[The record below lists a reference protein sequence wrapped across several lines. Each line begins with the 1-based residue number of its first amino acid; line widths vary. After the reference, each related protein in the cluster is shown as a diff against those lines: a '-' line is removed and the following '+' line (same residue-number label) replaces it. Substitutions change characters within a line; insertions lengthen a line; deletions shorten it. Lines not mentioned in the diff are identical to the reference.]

1 MSSWAR
7 LAARFIR
14 ELGGRG
20 KPQQSDAPPTRDI
33 RTGAHAALAVEV
45 SGSER
50 ILRNLAAGETRPGR
64 DRPIGQNAFGA
75 EVREIIGDD
84 ATATFAAATGCALGG
99 QRAAVLMGEAN
110 LSDCHAPL
118 LSAVAR
124 RVPLLVHAVTSADTG
139 SAATHGARGHAAYH
153 SLADAGAILALA
165 EDAQQAVD
173 KALIARRAAERA
185 LTCAVV
191 GMDGPETAWAPSSLV
206 LPDAELVREMLGAPG
221 DEVDTP
227 TPEQRFLF
235 GATRRRV
242 PRWFDPDRPA
252 SHGMQ
257 QSGGDLAVALAG
269 QRVFVAKPV
278 LEALQESIAEYERLT
293 GSRLDLTSR
302 YRMERA
308 DYVFVAQGV
317 ALGALRALSDY
328 LLKERKIKVGVLG
341 IEWLRPLDSAAIA
354 EALRDAKA
362 VAVLERTTDPLAQG
376 GPLLREV
383 QSAAAVQ
390 SHRKLLHAVYGV
402 GGQPLAN
409 AELLALFEHMKQ
421 GDAGRRSV
429 MLGVSPPEIQSDHP
443 RREALTQRV
452 RAEFPKLG
460 AETLRLDA
468 LLDLRPEGAKSAAIW
483 ARESESSDLDLEAA
497 AQAFAAVGGGFV
509 KSRVSVGEQG
519 TWTIELTA
527 AKEAFTDPA
536 CMVWHDLAVVA
547 TPELPGAL
555 NPLSRVARQGQVLL
569 ASPLSPEA
577 LWKELPETWRAA
589 IRERELR
596 LFVCDAPLSALVTA
610 IPWLAGAEERPALE
624 LTKLEWRDLAEAPA
638 RAEHAPPLA
647 VRRFANL
654 RRRYDNLPRFWTEL
668 ALPRLERGGAEPAPD
683 PYLSLAAVPPS
694 TSSLF
699 EVAVHK
705 NRLPLLEMEKCIGCG
720 ACWTACPDSAIVPG
734 VIGTEALLNAAADQA
749 ATPGA
754 ANPIADKLRRAHRQ
768 LAARVDGRLAKG
780 KAKEL
785 DESLLRDSYAWLV
798 EQMKVGADERAQYDQ
813 AFEATLNVVQK
824 LAFAATEPFFHAPHA
839 DKKSSGELVT
849 LSVNPAACQGC
860 GGCSAVCSENAIVV
874 GQRSDD
880 AVQHAAAGWSVWER
894 LPDPSG
900 DSVARAASCPGVGN
914 MAAVMSSRH
923 TLLAVTGGGGHEPGS
938 GARVGT
944 RLVAAVAEFDKQRRM
959 LTQVRALEDLSK
971 RLKEALHGTLAGG
984 LPSDDLA
991 ALERALDGVP
1001 DRTANV
1007 SALVAGLE
1015 KQGAHSTVDSE
1026 AARRLVAY
1034 AKNIDAT
1041 VSDLKSGQ
1049 DGMGRSRFGLVVAG
1063 QPLAEWAA
1071 EFPRNPFAVPVVVD
1085 LSSQALDVALGLAE
1099 SMLAR
1104 HAAQIRL
1111 SRLAEASLL
1120 PPADAAAAEPE
1131 LEHLAW
1137 QQLSGAELS
1146 SCPAVIVLAGPEVFS
1161 AGAHAGLSRVLASR
1175 LPVKVVVLDGRERWL
1190 GSTEPVLPFVTQRR
1204 AFILSSTIAHH
1215 EHLFSGFSQA
1225 LQHPGPA
1232 LAHIYTPSPG
1242 RHGFDS
1248 ADTVAR
1254 ARAAVDSRLH
1264 PLFVWDPEQPGV
1276 FGSRFSLAGNP
1287 APASPWC
1294 SQDANVPTT
1303 PAHFALGEKRFAEHF
1318 VERDGR
1324 KVPLEDWLVSSG
1336 DERAGTVP
1344 VVVAGSMECVLDEAL
1359 AEGVLER
1366 FENWRTLQE
1375 LAGVVTPFTAEV
1387 SDRAKQEVDQ
1397 EHRKAIEAL
1406 RQEYEQKL
1414 AATRASQTVEATLRL
1429 RERLIQLAGYQR
1441 SRSGEEPS

>member
-14 ELGGRG
+14 DLGGRE
-20 KPQQSDAPPTRDI
+20 KPKKSGAPPIQEI
-33 RTGAHAALAVEV
+33 RTGAHAALSVEV
-45 SGSER
+45 CASER
-50 ILRNLAAGETRPGR
+50 ILRNLAAGESRPGR
-64 DRPIGQNAFGA
+64 DRPIGLNAFGA

-99 QRAAVLMGEAN
+99 QRTSVLMGEAN
-110 LSDCHAPL
+110 LSDCHSPL

-124 RVPLLVHAVTSADTG
+124 RVPLVVHAVASADTG

-165 EDAQQAVD
+165 ENAQQAVD

-191 GMDGPETAWAPSSLV
+191 GMDGPETAWAPSSVV

-278 LEALQESIAEYERLT
+278 LEALHESIAEYERLT
-293 GSRLDLTSR
+293 GSRHDLISR

-328 LLKERKIKVGVLG
+328 LLKERKVKVGVLG

-362 VAVLERTTDPLAQG
+362 VAVLERTTEPLAQG
-376 GPLLREV
+376 GPLLREI
-383 QSAAAVQ
+383 QSAVK
-390 SHRKLLHAVYGV
+390 RDLELLHAVYGV

-409 AELLALFEHMKQ
+409 AELLALFEHMQQ

-443 RREALTQRV
+443 RREALAQRL

-460 AETLRLDA
+460 AETLRIDA

-497 AQAFAAVGGGFV
+497 AQAFAAVAGGFV

-527 AKEAFTDPA
+527 AGEAFADPA
-536 CMVWHDLAVVA
+536 CVIWHDIAVVA

-555 NPLSRVARQGQVLL
+555 NPLSRIARQGQVLL
-569 ASPLSPEA
+569 ASPLSPDA

-596 LFVCDAPLSALVTA
+596 LLVCDAPLSALVTA
-610 IPWLAGAEERPALE
+610 IPWLAGAEERPDLQ
-624 LTKLEWRDLAEAPA
+624 LTKLAWRDFPAAPA
-638 RAEHAPPLA
+638 RAEQAPPLA

-668 ALPRLERGGAEPAPD
+668 ALPRLERGGSEPAPD

-749 ATPGA
+749 VTSGA
-754 ANPIADKLRRAHRQ
+754 ERNPIADKLRRAHRQ
-768 LAARVDGRLAKG
+768 LAARVDGRLAKS
-780 KAKEL
+780 KAKKL

-798 EQMKVGADERAQYDQ
+798 DQMKIGADERPKYDQ
-813 AFEATLNVVQK
+813 AFEATLDVVER
-824 LAFAATEPFFHAPHA
+824 LPFAVTEPFFHAPHTE
-839 DKKSSGELVT
+839 KKGSGELVT

-860 GGCSAVCSENAIVV
+860 GGCSAVCPENAIVV
-874 GQRSDD
+874 GRRSED
-880 AVQHAAAGWSVWER
+880 AVQRAAAGWSVWER

-923 TLLAVTGGGGHEPGS
+923 TLLSVTGGGGHEPGS
-938 GARVGT
+938 GARVGA
-944 RLVAAVAEFDKQRRM
+944 RLVAAVTEFDKQRRM

-1015 KQGAHSTVDSE
+1015 KQGTASTVDSE

-1034 AKNIDAT
+1034 AKSIDAT
-1041 VSDLKSGQ
+1041 VLDLKSGQ

-1104 HAAQIRL
+1104 HAAQVRL
-1111 SRLAEASLL
+1111 SRLAELCLL
-1120 PPADAAAAEPE
+1120 PPADAAAAEPG
-1131 LEHLAW
+1131 LEHLGW
-1137 QQLSGAELS
+1137 QQLSSEELS

-1215 EHLFSGFSQA
+1215 EHLFSGFSRA

-1264 PLFVWDPEQPGV
+1264 PLFVWDPAQPGV

-1287 APASPWC
+1287 APTSPWR
-1294 SQDANVPTT
+1294 SQDANAPTT

-1318 VERDGR
+1318 VEREGR
-1324 KVPLEDWLVSSG
+1324 KVPLEDWLLSSAE
-1336 DERAGTVP
+1336 ERVQTVP
-1344 VVVAGSMECVLDEAL
+1344 VVVAGSIECVLDEAL

-1375 LAGVVTPFTAEV
+1375 LAGVVTPFTAEA
-1387 SDRAKQEVDQ
+1387 SDRAKQEVDL

-1414 AATRASQTVEATLRL
+1414 AATRASQTVEATARL

-1441 SRSGEEPS
+1441 ARSGEEPS